1 MTLQN
6 TVYYDELFGKNFTVH
21 GETEMIEIQKNYKIT
36 LTEEQARQL
45 YNFLQPHKNDFY
57 YGGGYHELRVLFNEL
72 KTIFNGGIR

>member
-1 MTLQN
+1 MTLSH
-6 TVYYDELFGKNFTVH
+6 TLHYDELFGKNFTVY

-45 YNFLQPHKNDFY
+45 YNFLQLHKGDFS
-57 YGGGYHELRVLFNEL
+57 YGGSYDELRVLLNEL